1 MRVRVTIERRP
12 NAVLVPQTAIVKS
25 QGVDTVYVVNSK
37 NEVALRSVT
46 LGPQYG
52 QAFVVQSG
60 LNAGER
66 VIVEGTQKVQPG
78 VKVVIKK

>member
-1 MRVRVTIERRP
+1 MRVRVTIEQRP
-12 NAVLVPQTAIVKS
+12 NALLVPQTSIVKS